1 MLFGMECGM
10 QNAEMTMV
18 IGEEKAKLFA
28 TAHEDKG
35 VTGNESDGYS
45 KVAHRD
51 MDIHNNEVGRNI
63 GQNNI
68 AVSENEM
75 TDVICE
81 VLQAA
86 MAGFIWLREE

>member
-45 KVAHRD
+45 KVAHID

-75 TDVICE
+75 TDIIYQE
-81 VLQAA
+81 IQSP
-86 MAGFIWLREE
+86 MTRFIWLHE

>member
-1 MLFGMECGM
+1 MDELS
-10 QNAEMTMV
+10 
-18 IGEEKAKLFA
+18 KLNIIYILPETLTSGFFIK
-28 TAHEDKG
+28 TPAHEDKG

-75 TDVICE
+75 TDIIYQE
-81 VLQAA
+81 IQSP
-86 MAGFIWLREE
+86 MTRFIWLHE

>member
-1 MLFGMECGM
+1 MIFGMECGM

-75 TDVICE
+75 TDIIYQE
-81 VLQAA
+81 IQSP
-86 MAGFIWLREE
+86 MTRFIWLHE